1 MTIKIF
7 MQVIISLIIIY
18 LLWLGFVIAD
28 QLDQVIIDMLGR

>member
-28 QLDQVIIDMLGR
+28 QLDQVIINMLGR